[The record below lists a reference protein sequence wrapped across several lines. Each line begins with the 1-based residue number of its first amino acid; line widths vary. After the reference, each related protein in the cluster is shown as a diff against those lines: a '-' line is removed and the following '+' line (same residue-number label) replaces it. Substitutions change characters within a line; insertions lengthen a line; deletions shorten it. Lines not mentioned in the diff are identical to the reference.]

1 VSELGELPAKDFA
14 LFLVAACCCV
24 VGSCLFLKELFL
36 SLTLFFFFFF
46 FCFSVLFWFLDTQ
59 GSGCGSL

>member
-1 VSELGELPAKDFA
+1 MSELGELPAKDFA
-14 LFLVAACCCV
+14 LFLAAACCCV

-36 SLTLFFFFFF
+36 SLTLFSFFLL
-46 FCFSVLFWFLDTQ
+46 CFSVLFWFLDTQ